1 MGTHA
6 LTSVAEWIWLTVN
19 ALACITVLGRAVFR
33 QRIQRARGH
42 YSSQRSRV
50 MLLMWSGVLLA
61 TAAYGLPEVEAF
73 FSSPG
78 LLQSVGALFVVGLAA
93 VSAVMAWRLG

>member
-1 MGTHA
+1 
-6 LTSVAEWIWLTVN
+6 
-19 ALACITVLGRAVFR
+19 
-33 QRIQRARGH
+33 
-42 YSSQRSRV
+42 